1 MVLVLWAISIL
12 YIFRILQLSG
22 DTYLIYTLS
31 GFICGYIFKSI
42 LSDLANMIAD
52 VLYLLK
58 ERGIIS
64 ISFDEE
70 ENEIEE
76 NNENDK

>member
-1 MVLVLWAISIL
+1 
-12 YIFRILQLSG
+12 
-22 DTYLIYTLS
+22 
-31 GFICGYIFKSI
+31 
-42 LSDLANMIAD
+42 MIAD